1 MYFLFSADSKIPWIF
16 WFILKSIYQITL
28 ISEVTDDQKVSSGGG
43 LEEEGE
49 KIKVI
54 EMSID
59 ELKENLEK
67 KELLKINA
75 KNLAGLYWFL
85 AKKSHCL

>member
-1 MYFLFSADSKIPWIF
+1 
-16 WFILKSIYQITL
+16 
-28 ISEVTDDQKVSSGGG
+28 
-43 LEEEGE
+43 
-49 KIKVI
+49 
-54 EMSID
+54 MSID

-85 AKKSHCL
+85 AKKSNCL